1 MSSSSVSTATQ
12 VDSSTSPDQFDLD
25 KFTEKAGRDLNGV
38 ANGLRTLTFKYVSFS
53 SSASELAKEQDDKDK
68 DAIGKLVQK
77 HLKVKKML
85 EEVASDVEVLHSKM
99 TAFEC

>member
-1 MSSSSVSTATQ
+1 MASSSVSASTQ
-12 VDSSTSPDQFDLD
+12 VEAPAPEQFDLD

-68 DAIGKLVQK
+68 EAIGKLVQK
-77 HLKVKKML
+77 HLRVKKML
-85 EEVASDVEVLHSKM
+85 EDVAGELEALNAKM
-99 TAFEC
+99 SSFEC

>member
-1 MSSSSVSTATQ
+1 MSMSSTATQ
-12 VDSSTSPDQFDLD
+12 VDVSSSSSEQFDLD

-77 HLKVKKML
+77 HLRVKKML
-85 EEVASDVEVLHSKM
+85 EEVANELEVLNSKLS
-99 TAFEC
+99 AFEC

>member
-1 MSSSSVSTATQ
+1 MASSSA
-12 VDSSTSPDQFDLD
+12 STSVQGEAPAADQFDLD
-25 KFTEKAGRDLNGV
+25 KFTEKAGRELNGV

-77 HLKVKKML
+77 HLRVKKML
-85 EEVASDVEVLHSKM
+85 EEVAGELETLSAKVS
-99 TAFEC
+99 AFEC